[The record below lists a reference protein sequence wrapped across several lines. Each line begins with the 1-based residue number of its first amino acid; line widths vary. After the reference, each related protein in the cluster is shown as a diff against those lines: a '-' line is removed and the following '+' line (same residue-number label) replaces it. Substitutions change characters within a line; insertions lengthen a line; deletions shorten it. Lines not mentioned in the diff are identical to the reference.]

1 MSGARRAVAVGLAAA
16 ALLSVAVAAAGDPVP
31 LASEGSG
38 GWFVEPPSSGERNDS
53 DVSDQQEDQ
62 PAGDESVATHAA
74 SALLEL
80 VVLVALSI
88 VAVVLGRALLRRLR
102 SVERHL
108 DRPKVSSGP
117 AAPTPDLTDAVEEG
131 RRMLESG
138 PIDDAIVACWVRL
151 EEAAAGGGVARLPSE
166 TPTELTVR
174 LLDRFDVPEGAV
186 NRLLGLYRT
195 ARYSRHRLGE
205 ADRVAAVACLQAI
218 GVAIEDGE
226 RVGT

>member
-16 ALLSVAVAAAGDPVP
+16 AFLLVAVAAAGDPVP
-31 LASEGSG
+31 LATEGSN
-38 GWFVEPPSSGERNDS
+38 GWFVEPLSSGDRSDS
-53 DVSDQQEDQ
+53 DGNDQQEDE
-62 PAGDESVATHAA
+62 PADDESIATHAA

-80 VVLVALSI
+80 VVLVSLSI
-88 VAVVLGRALLRRLR
+88 LAVVLGRALLRRLR
-102 SVERHL
+102 SVERDL
-108 DRPKVSSGP
+108 DRPKVPGGP
-117 AAPTPDLTDAVEEG
+117 AAPTPELAEAVEEG

-138 PIDDAIVACWVRL
+138 PIDDAVVACWVRL

-195 ARYSRHRLGE
+195 ARYSRHQLGE
-205 ADRVAAVACLQAI
+205 ADRAVALACLHAI